1 MREGNGSRVKEFIL
15 LGFPGS
21 RELQI
26 SLFVVFFFMYLLTLI
41 GNVAII
47 VLVKNFQ
54 RLHTPMY
61 FFLCNLSFLEIWYT
75 TACIPKTLSVLVA
88 HNQTISF
95 LGCITQ
101 MYIVFSLGC
110 TEYFLLA
117 VMAYDRYLAICHPL
131 HYNIIMSKTLSVQMA
146 FSCWICGFLIISFP
160 AFLITQLSFC
170 DSNVINHFF
179 CDIEPWIVLSCTS
192 TYTVEIVWFIIAAI
206 VIVGSCMITLIS
218 YIYIIATI
226 LRIASVQGRQRAF
239 STCSSHLTVVIIWY
253 GATIFLHVI
262 PSKQQSQELSKIVTV
277 LNTIV
282 TPLLNPFIYTLR
294 NTEVQ
299 EALRTVFRAS
309 AVNLSRR
316 HNKDNK
322 LTSHH
327 P

>member
-1 MREGNGSRVKEFIL
+1 MRERNGSRVKEFIL

-21 RELQI
+21 CELRI
-26 SLFVVFFFMYLLTLI
+26 FLFIAFFFMYLLTII
-41 GNVAII
+41 GNVSII

-54 RLHTPMY
+54 RLRTPMY

-75 TACIPKTLSVLVA
+75 SACIPKMLSILVA
-88 HNQTISF
+88 QTQTISF
-95 LGCITQ
+95 LGCLTQ

-117 VMAYDRYLAICHPL
+117 AMAYDRYLAICYPL

-146 FSCWICGFLIISFP
+146 FGCWTCGFLIILFP
-160 AFLITQLSFC
+160 AFFISQLSFC

-179 CDIEPWIVLSCTS
+179 CDIDPWIVLSCTS
-192 TYTVEIVWFIIAAI
+192 TYTVEIVCLIFFAT
-206 VIVGSCMITLIS
+206 VIMGSCLITLIS

-262 PSKQQSQELSKIVTV
+262 PSKQQSQELTKIVTL

-294 NTEVQ
+294 NSEVQ
-299 EALRTVFRAS
+299 EALKAVFRTL
-309 AVNLSRR
+309 AVNLSNRE
-316 HNKDNK
+316 NKGNK
-322 LTSHH
+322 LVSQHQ
-327 P
+327 

>member
-21 RELQI
+21 CGLRI
-26 SLFVVFFFMYLLTLI
+26 SLFMAFFLMYLLIII
-41 GNVAII
+41 GNVSII
-47 VLVKNFQ
+47 ILVKNFQ

-75 TACIPKTLSVLVA
+75 SACIPKMLSILVA
-88 HNQTISF
+88 QTQTISF
-95 LGCITQ
+95 VECLTQ
-101 MYIVFSLGC
+101 MYIIFSLGC

-117 VMAYDRYLAICHPL
+117 AMAYDRYLAICYPL

-146 FSCWICGFLIISFP
+146 FGCWTCGFLIILFP
-160 AFLITQLSFC
+160 AFFISQLSFC

-179 CDIEPWIVLSCTS
+179 CDIDPWIVLSCTS
-192 TYTVEIVWFIIAAI
+192 TYTVEIVCLILSAT
-206 VIVGSCMITLIS
+206 VIMGSCMITLIS

-262 PSKQQSQELSKIVTV
+262 PSKQQSQELMKIVTL

-299 EALRTVFRAS
+299 EALKAMFRVS
-309 AVNLSRR
+309 AVNLS
-316 HNKDNK
+316 NADNK
-322 LTSHH
+322 GNKLVSQH